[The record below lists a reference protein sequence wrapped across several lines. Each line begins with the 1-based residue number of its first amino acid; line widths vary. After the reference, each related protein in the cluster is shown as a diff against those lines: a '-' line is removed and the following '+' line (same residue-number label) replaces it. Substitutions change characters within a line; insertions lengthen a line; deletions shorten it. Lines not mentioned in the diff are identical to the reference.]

1 MSNSYQLG
9 RKGEAEAARFLTQNN
24 YTILEKNYR
33 YRKAEVD
40 LIVQKN
46 NTLIAVEIKTRST
59 DFFGHPALFLK
70 PKQQQRIVEAINY
83 YVQQNNLDVEVRF
96 DVISVVKKKGSFEIQ
111 HLKNAFYHF

>member
-9 RKGEAEAARFLTQNN
+9 RKGEAEAARFLVQKN
-24 YTILEKNYR
+24 YNILEKNYR

-59 DFFGHPALFLK
+59 AFFGNPALFLK
-70 PKQQQRIVEAINY
+70 PKQQQRIVEAVNY

-96 DVISVVKKKGSFEIQ
+96 DVISIVKKKGIFDVQ
-111 HLKNAFYHF
+111 HIKNAYYHF

>member
-1 MSNSYQLG
+1 MSESYQLG

-24 YTILEKNYR
+24 YKILEKNYR

-46 NTLIAVEIKTRST
+46 KTLIAVEIKTRSS
-59 DFFGHPALFLK
+59 DFFGNPALFLK
-70 PKQQQRIVEAINY
+70 TKQQQRIVEAINY
-83 YVQQNNLDVEVRF
+83 YVKHNNLDVEVRF
-96 DVISVVKKKGSFEIQ
+96 DVISIVKNKGGFEIQ

>member
-1 MSNSYQLG
+1 MG
-9 RKGEAEAARFLTQNN
+9 CKGEAEATRFLIQNN
-24 YTILEKNYR
+24 YSILEKNYR

-59 DFFGHPALFLK
+59 DFFGHPVLFLK
-70 PKQQQRIVEAINY
+70 PKQQQRIVEAVNY

-96 DVISVVKKKGSFEIQ
+96 DVIGIVKKKGRFEIQ